1 MRKPA
6 MTFSLLALFY
16 GATAVQAGEIV
27 YRETDTGI
35 YVELTGEKGPEV
47 KVVSR
52 EELAEMALAV
62 PDPEVQKAADEKRRM
77 EKLAQQKAKLQA
89 KRMKRQQEEEE

>member
-1 MRKPA
+1 MRKAA
-6 MTFSLLALFY
+6 MTLSLLMLLH

-27 YRETDTGI
+27 YRETETGI
-35 YVELTGEKGPEV
+35 YVELTGEKGAEV

-52 EELAEMALAV
+52 EEIADMALAV

-77 EKLAQQKAKLQA
+77 EKLAQRKARLQA
-89 KRMKRQQEEEE
+89 SRMKRQQEEEE

>member
-1 MRKPA
+1 MTRTA
-6 MTFSLLALFY
+6 MTLSLLMLLH
-16 GATAVQAGEIV
+16 GATAVKAGEIV
-27 YRETDTGI
+27 YRETETGI

-77 EKLAQQKAKLQA
+77 EKWAQQKSKLQA
-89 KRMKRQQEEEE
+89 KRMKQQQEEEE

>member
-1 MRKPA
+1 MKKTA
-6 MTFSLLALFY
+6 MTLSLLALLY

-27 YRETDTGI
+27 YRETETGI

-52 EELAEMALAV
+52 EE
-62 PDPEVQKAADEKRRM
+62 
-77 EKLAQQKAKLQA
+77 
-89 KRMKRQQEEEE
+89 

>member
-1 MRKPA
+1 
-6 MTFSLLALFY
+6 
-16 GATAVQAGEIV
+16 
-27 YRETDTGI
+27 
-35 YVELTGEKGPEV
+35 
-47 KVVSR
+47 
-52 EELAEMALAV
+52 MALAV